1 MLVCVYPIANK
12 YTWCVLYLIIIYMSM
27 TFLHYGPPLNP
38 TRMYAYSYYRVLASI
53 VINAT
58 VIVSAAINSVSDSCT
73 LFALSR
79 HMWSSPRC
87 YNYQPQLVDDGC

>member
-38 TRMYAYSYYRVLASI
+38 TRMYAYSYCLFVCLLIGLRDPTSI
-53 VINAT
+53 E
-58 VIVSAAINSVSDSCT
+58 
-73 LFALSR
+73 
-79 HMWSSPRC
+79 
-87 YNYQPQLVDDGC
+87 Y